1 LKKKSVLKRDNL
13 NNLVRGTT
21 FFQHSGI
28 AITFVF
34 MPIIASGVAESIF
47 EIGIIVAAFAF
58 AQILTETYFGRMS
71 DRKAKRLLFI
81 RVGFILCALTFG
93 LHYFADNTTYLII
106 ARIGAGI
113 ASGIMI
119 PPMLAYA
126 YEAGKGKSK
135 VASVISFHALGWLAG
150 IVAAGIANDEKLI
163 FVVSSG
169 FFIIG
174 FLLSLR
180 LPKLQTEKI
189 IGKGIIKKIIVKN
202 KFLFSSLLIR
212 HIGAAAAWTVLPIM
226 LMEYFGAEL
235 YQVSIVYV
243 ANTLTAFLVMNLM
256 SKRIQ
261 IQNIT
266 KYKIGIGMTVIVFV
280 GLALITDWWMAWPFM
295 AIVGCSWAF
304 LFIGGNFHL
313 MENNPRSTSTA
324 IFSSTLAISTVIGPV
339 IAGAI
344 AYYTD
349 YTVVMYFSIIVT
361 LFAFIISSKM
371 KSEKPNEVPI

>member
-1 LKKKSVLKRDNL
+1 MQVRDNL

-34 MPIIASGVAESIF
+34 MPIIASNVAKSVF

-58 AQILTETYFGRMS
+58 AQILSETYFGRMS

-81 RVGFILCALTFG
+81 RVGFILCAATFG
-93 LHYFADNTTYLII
+93 LHYFADNTTYLLI
-106 ARIGAGI
+106 ARLGAGI

-163 FVVSSG
+163 FVVSSC

-174 FLLSLR
+174 FIISLK
-180 LPKLQTEKI
+180 LPKIQTEKI
-189 IGKGIIKKIIVKN
+189 VEKGVIKKIIVKN

-266 KYKIGIGMTVIVFV
+266 KFKIGIGMTVLVFV
-280 GLALITDWWMAWPFM
+280 GLSLITDWWMAMPFM

-349 YTVVMYFSIIVT
+349 YTIVMYFSIIVT
-361 LFAFIISSKM
+361 LLAFIISSKM

>member
-1 LKKKSVLKRDNL
+1 MSQKVSLS
-13 NNLVRGTT
+13 NLVRGST

-34 MPIIASGVAESIF
+34 MPIIASGVADTVF

-93 LHYFADNTTYLII
+93 LHYFADNTTYLLI

-113 ASGIMI
+113 SSGIMI

-150 IVAAGIANDEKLI
+150 IVAAGFANDERLI
-163 FVVSSG
+163 FLISSG

-174 FLLSLR
+174 FLISLK
-180 LPKLQTEKI
+180 LPKLQTAKI
-189 IGKGIIKKIIVKN
+189 VGKGIIKKIIVRN

-212 HIGAAAAWTVLPIM
+212 HIGAAAAWTILPIM

-256 SKRIQ
+256 SNKIQ
-261 IQNIT
+261 IKNIT
-266 KYKIGIGMTVIVFV
+266 KFKIGIGMTVIVFV
-280 GLALITDWWMAWPFM
+280 GLSMITDWWMAMPFM

-349 YTVVMYFSIIVT
+349 YTVVMYFAIIVT
-361 LFAFIISSKM
+361 LSAFIISSKM
-371 KSEKPNEVPI
+371 QSEKPNEVPI

>member
-1 LKKKSVLKRDNL
+1 MSQKVSLS
-13 NNLVRGTT
+13 NLVRGST

-34 MPIIASGVAESIF
+34 MPIIASGVADTVF

-93 LHYFADNTTYLII
+93 LHYFADNTTYLLI

-113 ASGIMI
+113 SSGIMI

-150 IVAAGIANDEKLI
+150 IVAAGFANDERLI
-163 FVVSSG
+163 FLISSG

-174 FLLSLR
+174 FLISLK
-180 LPKLQTEKI
+180 LPKLQTAKI
-189 IGKGIIKKIIVKN
+189 VGKGIIKKIIVKN

-212 HIGAAAAWTVLPIM
+212 HVGAAAAWTVLPIM

-256 SKRIQ
+256 SNKIQ
-261 IQNIT
+261 IKNIT
-266 KYKIGIGMTVIVFV
+266 KFKIGIGMTVIVFV
-280 GLALITDWWMAWPFM
+280 GLSMITDWWMAMPFM

-349 YTVVMYFSIIVT
+349 YTIVMYFSIIVT
-361 LFAFIISSKM
+361 LLAFIISSKM
-371 KSEKPNEVPI
+371 QSEKPNEVPI

>member
-1 LKKKSVLKRDNL
+1 MLKRDNL

-174 FLLSLR
+174 FLLSLK

-189 IGKGIIKKIIVKN
+189 SGKGIIKKIIVKN

-349 YTVVMYFSIIVT
+349 YTMVMYFSIIVT

>member
-1 LKKKSVLKRDNL
+1 MLQRDNL

-34 MPIIASGVAESIF
+34 MPIIASSVAKSVF
-47 EIGIIVAAFAF
+47 EIGIIVASFAF
-58 AQILTETYFGRMS
+58 AQILSETYFGRMS

-81 RVGFILCALTFG
+81 RVGFVLCAATFG

-106 ARIGAGI
+106 ARLGAGI

-150 IVAAGIANDEKLI
+150 IVAAGLANDEKLI
-163 FVVSSG
+163 FVVSSC

-174 FLLSLR
+174 FIISLK
-180 LPKLQTEKI
+180 LPKIQTEKI
-189 IGKGIIKKIIVKN
+189 VEEGVIKRIIVKN

-212 HIGAAAAWTVLPIM
+212 HVGAAAAWTVLPIM

-243 ANTLTAFLVMNLM
+243 ANTLTAFLIMNLM
-256 SKRIQ
+256 SKRIK

-266 KYKIGIGMTVIVFV
+266 KFKIGIGMTVIVFV
-280 GLALITDWWMAWPFM
+280 GLSLITDWWMAFPFM

-339 IAGAI
+339 IAGII

-349 YTVVMYFSIIVT
+349 YTSVMIFAVVVT
-361 LFAFIISSKM
+361 LSAFIISSRM

>member
-1 LKKKSVLKRDNL
+1 MSQKIGLS
-13 NNLVRGTT
+13 NLVRGST

-34 MPIIASGVAESIF
+34 MPIIASGVAESVF

-93 LHYFADNTTYLII
+93 LHYFADNTTYLLI

-113 ASGIMI
+113 SSGIMI

-150 IVAAGIANDEKLI
+150 IVAAGFANDERLI
-163 FVVSSG
+163 FVISSG

-174 FLLSLR
+174 FLISLK
-180 LPKLQTEKI
+180 LPKLQTAKI
-189 IGKGIIKKIIVKN
+189 VGKGIIKKIIVKN

-212 HIGAAAAWTVLPIM
+212 HVGAAAAWTILPIM

-256 SKRIQ
+256 SNKIQ
-261 IQNIT
+261 IKNIT
-266 KYKIGIGMTVIVFV
+266 KFKIGIGMTVIVFV
-280 GLALITDWWMAWPFM
+280 GLSMITDWWMAMPFM

-361 LFAFIISSKM
+361 LLAFIISSKM

>member
-1 LKKKSVLKRDNL
+1 MQVRDNL

-34 MPIIASGVAESIF
+34 MPIIASNVAKSVF

-58 AQILTETYFGRMS
+58 AQILSETYFGRMS

-81 RVGFILCALTFG
+81 RVGFILCAATFG
-93 LHYFADNTTYLII
+93 LHYFADNTTYLLI
-106 ARIGAGI
+106 ARLGAGI

-163 FVVSSG
+163 FVVSSC

-174 FLLSLR
+174 FIISLK
-180 LPKLQTEKI
+180 LPKIQTEKI
-189 IGKGIIKKIIVKN
+189 VEKGVIKKIIVKN

-266 KYKIGIGMTVIVFV
+266 KFKIGIGMTVLVFV
-280 GLALITDWWMAWPFM
+280 GLSLITDWWMAMPFM
-295 AIVGCSWAF
+295 ALVGASWAF

-313 MENNPRSTSTA
+313 MENNPRSTSTG
-324 IFSSTLAISTVIGPV
+324 IFSSTLSISTVIGPV

-344 AYYTD
+344 AFYFD
-349 YTVVMYFSIIVT
+349 YFAVMYFAVAVA
-361 LFAFIISSKM
+361 LVAFVVSTRIKKEMPS
-371 KSEKPNEVPI
+371 EVPI

>member
-1 LKKKSVLKRDNL
+1 MSQKIGLS
-13 NNLVRGTT
+13 NLVRGST

-34 MPIIASGVAESIF
+34 MPIIASGVAESVF

-93 LHYFADNTTYLII
+93 LHYFADNTTYLLI

-113 ASGIMI
+113 SSGIMI
-119 PPMLAYA
+119 PSMLAYA

-150 IVAAGIANDEKLI
+150 IVAAGFVNDEKLI

-174 FLLSLR
+174 FLISLK
-180 LPKLQTEKI
+180 LPKLQTAKI
-189 IGKGIIKKIIVKN
+189 VGKGIIKKIIVKN

-212 HIGAAAAWTVLPIM
+212 HIGAAAAWTILPIM

-280 GLALITDWWMAWPFM
+280 GLSMITDWWMAMPFM

-349 YTVVMYFSIIVT
+349 YTVVMYFAIIVT
-361 LFAFIISSKM
+361 LSAFIISSRM

>member
-1 LKKKSVLKRDNL
+1 MSQKIGLS
-13 NNLVRGTT
+13 NLVRGST

-34 MPIIASGVAESIF
+34 MPIIASGVAESVF

-93 LHYFADNTTYLII
+93 LHYFADNTTYLLI

-113 ASGIMI
+113 SSGIMI

-150 IVAAGIANDEKLI
+150 IVAAGFANDERLI
-163 FVVSSG
+163 FVISSG

-174 FLLSLR
+174 FLISLK
-180 LPKLQTEKI
+180 LPKLQTAKI
-189 IGKGIIKKIIVKN
+189 VGKGIIKKIIVKN

-212 HIGAAAAWTVLPIM
+212 HVGAAAAWTVLPIM

-256 SKRIQ
+256 SNKIQ
-261 IQNIT
+261 IKNIT
-266 KYKIGIGMTVIVFV
+266 KFKIGIGMTVIVFV
-280 GLALITDWWMAWPFM
+280 GLSMITDWWMAMPFM

-324 IFSSTLAISTVIGPV
+324 IFSSTLAFSTVIGPV

-349 YTVVMYFSIIVT
+349 YTVVMYFSIIVS
-361 LFAFIISSKM
+361 LSAFIISSRM

>member
-1 LKKKSVLKRDNL
+1 MLQRDNL

-34 MPIIASGVAESIF
+34 MPIIASVVAKSVF
-47 EIGIIVAAFAF
+47 EIGIIVASFAF

-81 RVGFILCALTFG
+81 RVGFILCAITFG

-106 ARIGAGI
+106 ARLGAGI

-163 FVVSSG
+163 FVVSSC

-174 FLLSLR
+174 FLISLK
-180 LPKLQTEKI
+180 LPKIQTEKI
-189 IGKGIIKKIIVKN
+189 VEKGIIKKIIVKN
-202 KFLFSSLLIR
+202 KFLFSSLLVR
-212 HIGAAAAWTVLPIM
+212 HVGAAAAWTVLPIM

-235 YQVSIVYV
+235 YQVSMVYV

-266 KYKIGIGMTVIVFV
+266 KFKIGIGMTVIVFV
-280 GLALITDWWMAWPFM
+280 GLALITEWWMAWPFM

-349 YTVVMYFSIIVT
+349 YTMVMYFSIIVT

>member
-1 LKKKSVLKRDNL
+1 MLKRDNL

-113 ASGIMI
+113 ASGIML

-266 KYKIGIGMTVIVFV
+266 KYKIGIGMTVIVFL

>member
-1 LKKKSVLKRDNL
+1 MSQKVSLS
-13 NNLVRGTT
+13 NLVRGST

-34 MPIIASGVAESIF
+34 MPIIASGVADTVF

-93 LHYFADNTTYLII
+93 LHYFADNTTYLLI

-113 ASGIMI
+113 SSGIMI

-150 IVAAGIANDEKLI
+150 IVAAGFANDERLI
-163 FVVSSG
+163 FVISSG

-174 FLLSLR
+174 FLISLK
-180 LPKLQTEKI
+180 LPKLQTAKI
-189 IGKGIIKKIIVKN
+189 VGKGIIKKIIVKN

-212 HIGAAAAWTVLPIM
+212 HVGAAAAWTILPIM

-256 SKRIQ
+256 SNKIQ
-261 IQNIT
+261 IKNIT
-266 KYKIGIGMTVIVFV
+266 KFKIGIGMTVIVFV
-280 GLALITDWWMAWPFM
+280 GLSMITDWWMAMPFM

-349 YTVVMYFSIIVT
+349 YTVVMYFAIIVT
-361 LFAFIISSKM
+361 LSAFIISSKM

>member
-1 LKKKSVLKRDNL
+1 VLQRDNL

-34 MPIIASGVAESIF
+34 MPIIASVVAKSVF
-47 EIGIIVAAFAF
+47 EIGIIVASFAF

-81 RVGFILCALTFG
+81 RVGFILCAITFG

-106 ARIGAGI
+106 ARLGAGI

-150 IVAAGIANDEKLI
+150 IVAAGFANDERLI
-163 FVVSSG
+163 FVISSG

-174 FLLSLR
+174 FLISLK

-189 IGKGIIKKIIVKN
+189 VGKGVIKKIIVKN

-212 HIGAAAAWTVLPIM
+212 HVGAAAAWTVLPIM

-235 YQVSIVYV
+235 YQVSMIYV

-266 KYKIGIGMTVIVFV
+266 KFKIGIGMTVIVFV
-280 GLALITDWWMAWPFM
+280 GLSLITDWWMAWPFM

-349 YTVVMYFSIIVT
+349 YTIVMYFSIIVS
-361 LFAFIISSKM
+361 LCAFIISSKM

>member
-1 LKKKSVLKRDNL
+1 MLKGDNL

-34 MPIIASGVAESIF
+34 MPIIASGVTDSVF
-47 EIGIIVAAFAF
+47 EIGIIVASFAF
-58 AQILTETYFGRMS
+58 AQILSETYFGRMS

-81 RVGFILCALTFG
+81 RVGFILCAITFG
-93 LHYFADNTTYLII
+93 LHYFAENTTYLLL

-113 ASGIMI
+113 ASGITIPSMI
-119 PPMLAYA
+119 AYA

-135 VASVISFHALGWLAG
+135 VASMISFHALGWLAG
-150 IVAAGIANDEKLI
+150 IVAAGVANDEKLI
-163 FVVSSG
+163 FVISG
-169 FFIIG
+169 GLFIIG
-174 FLLSLR
+174 FLISLK
-180 LPKLQTEKI
+180 LPKLQIEKVV
-189 IGKGIIKKIIVKN
+189 GEGIIKKIIVKN

-212 HIGAAAAWTVLPIM
+212 HIGAAAAWTILPIM

-256 SKRIQ
+256 SKKIQ
-261 IQNIT
+261 IKNIT
-266 KYKIGIGMTVIVFV
+266 KFKIGIGMTVLVFV
-280 GLALITDWWMAWPFM
+280 GLSLITDWWMAMPFM

-339 IAGAI
+339 IAGTI
-344 AYYTD
+344 AYYTN
-349 YTVVMYFSIIVT
+349 YTSVMMFAVAVT
-361 LFAFIISSKM
+361 FCAFIISSRM

>member
-1 LKKKSVLKRDNL
+1 MLQRNNL
-13 NNLVRGTT
+13 SNLVRGTT

-34 MPIIASGVAESIF
+34 MPIIASGVADSVF
-47 EIGIIVAAFAF
+47 EIGIIVASFAF
-58 AQILTETYFGRMS
+58 AQILSETYFGRMS

-81 RVGFILCALTFG
+81 RIGFILCAITFG
-93 LHYFADNTTYLII
+93 LHYFADYTTYLLL

-113 ASGIMI
+113 ASGITI

-126 YEAGKGKSK
+126 YEAGKGKAK
-135 VASVISFHALGWLAG
+135 VASMISFHALGWLAG
-150 IVAAGIANDEKLI
+150 IVAAGVANDEKLI
-163 FVVSSG
+163 FVISAG
-169 FFIIG
+169 LFIIG
-174 FLLSLR
+174 FLISLK
-180 LPKLQTEKI
+180 LPKLQIEKV
-189 IGKGIIKKIIVKN
+189 IGEGIIKKIIIKN

-266 KYKIGIGMTVIVFV
+266 KFKIGIGMTVLVFV
-280 GLALITDWWMAWPFM
+280 GLSLITDWWLAMPFM

-339 IAGAI
+339 IAGTI

-349 YTVVMYFSIIVT
+349 YTSVMMFAVVVT
-361 LFAFIISSKM
+361 FCAFIISSRM

>member
-1 LKKKSVLKRDNL
+1 MSQKVSLS
-13 NNLVRGTT
+13 NLVRGST

-34 MPIIASGVAESIF
+34 MPIIASGVAESVF

-93 LHYFADNTTYLII
+93 LHYFADNTTYLLI

-113 ASGIMI
+113 SSGIMI

-150 IVAAGIANDEKLI
+150 IVAAGFANDERLI
-163 FVVSSG
+163 FVISSG

-174 FLLSLR
+174 FLISLK
-180 LPKLQTEKI
+180 LPKLQTAKI
-189 IGKGIIKKIIVKN
+189 VGKGIIKKIIVKN

-212 HIGAAAAWTVLPIM
+212 HVGAAAAWTVLPIM

-256 SKRIQ
+256 SNKIQ
-261 IQNIT
+261 IKNIT
-266 KYKIGIGMTVIVFV
+266 KFKIGIGMTVIVFV
-280 GLALITDWWMAWPFM
+280 GLSMITDWWMAMPFM

-349 YTVVMYFSIIVT
+349 YTIVMYFSIIVT
-361 LFAFIISSKM
+361 LLAFIISSKM
-371 KSEKPNEVPI
+371 QSEKPNEVPI

>member
-1 LKKKSVLKRDNL
+1 MLKRDNL

-34 MPIIASGVAESIF
+34 MPIIASGVAESVF

-106 ARIGAGI
+106 ARLGAGI

-150 IVAAGIANDEKLI
+150 IVAAGLANDEKLI
-163 FVVSSG
+163 FVISSG

-174 FLLSLR
+174 FLISLK

-235 YQVSIVYV
+235 YQVSIIYV

-349 YTVVMYFSIIVT
+349 YTMVMYFSIIVT

>member
-1 LKKKSVLKRDNL
+1 MLKRDNL

-47 EIGIIVAAFAF
+47 EVGIIVAAFAF

-349 YTVVMYFSIIVT
+349 YTMVMYFSIIVT

>member
-1 LKKKSVLKRDNL
+1 MSQKVSLS
-13 NNLVRGTT
+13 NLVRGST

-34 MPIIASGVAESIF
+34 MPIIASGVAESVF

-93 LHYFADNTTYLII
+93 LHYFADNTTYLLI

-113 ASGIMI
+113 SSGIMI

-150 IVAAGIANDEKLI
+150 IVAAGFANDERLI
-163 FVVSSG
+163 FVLSSG

-174 FLLSLR
+174 FLISLK
-180 LPKLQTEKI
+180 LPKLQTVKI
-189 IGKGIIKKIIVKN
+189 VGKGVIKKIIVKN

-212 HIGAAAAWTVLPIM
+212 HIGAAAAWTILPIM

-280 GLALITDWWMAWPFM
+280 GLSMITDWWMAMPFM

-324 IFSSTLAISTVIGPV
+324 IFSSTLAFSTVIGPV

-349 YTVVMYFSIIVT
+349 YTVVMYFSIIVS
-361 LFAFIISSKM
+361 LSAFIISSRM

>member
-1 LKKKSVLKRDNL
+1 MSQKIGLS
-13 NNLVRGTT
+13 NLVRGST

-34 MPIIASGVAESIF
+34 MPIIASGVAESVF

-93 LHYFADNTTYLII
+93 LHYFADNTTYLLI

-113 ASGIMI
+113 SSGIMI

-150 IVAAGIANDEKLI
+150 IVAAGFANDERLI
-163 FVVSSG
+163 FVISSG

-174 FLLSLR
+174 FLISLK
-180 LPKLQTEKI
+180 LPKLQTAKI
-189 IGKGIIKKIIVKN
+189 VGKGIIKKIIVKN

-212 HIGAAAAWTVLPIM
+212 HIGAAAAWTILQIM

-256 SKRIQ
+256 SKRIKN
-261 IQNIT
+261 QNIT
-266 KYKIGIGMTVIVFV
+266 KYKIGIDMTVIVFV
-280 GLALITDWWMAWPFM
+280 GLSIITD
-295 AIVGCSWAF
+295 
-304 LFIGGNFHL
+304 
-313 MENNPRSTSTA
+313 
-324 IFSSTLAISTVIGPV
+324 
-339 IAGAI
+339 
-344 AYYTD
+344 
-349 YTVVMYFSIIVT
+349 
-361 LFAFIISSKM
+361 
-371 KSEKPNEVPI
+371 

>member
-1 LKKKSVLKRDNL
+1 MSQKVGLS
-13 NNLVRGTT
+13 NLVRGST

-34 MPIIASGVAESIF
+34 MPIIASGVAESVF

-93 LHYFADNTTYLII
+93 LHYFADNTTYLLI

-113 ASGIMI
+113 SSGIMI
-119 PPMLAYA
+119 PSMLAYA

-150 IVAAGIANDEKLI
+150 IVAAGFANDERLI
-163 FVVSSG
+163 FVISSG

-174 FLLSLR
+174 FLISLK
-180 LPKLQTEKI
+180 LPKLQTAKI

-212 HIGAAAAWTVLPIM
+212 HVGAAAAWTILPIM

-256 SKRIQ
+256 SNKIQ
-261 IQNIT
+261 IKNIT
-266 KYKIGIGMTVIVFV
+266 KFKIGIGMTVIVFV
-280 GLALITDWWMAWPFM
+280 GLSMITDWWMAMPFM

-324 IFSSTLAISTVIGPV
+324 IFSSTLAFSTVIGPV

-349 YTVVMYFSIIVT
+349 YTVVMYFAIIAT
-361 LFAFIISSKM
+361 LSAFIISSKM

>member
-1 LKKKSVLKRDNL
+1 MLKRNNL

-34 MPIIASGVAESIF
+34 MPIIASGVAESVF

-93 LHYFADNTTYLII
+93 LHYFADNTTYLLI

-113 ASGIMI
+113 SSGIMI

-135 VASVISFHALGWLAG
+135 VASLISFHALGWLAG
-150 IVAAGIANDEKLI
+150 IVAAGFANDERLI
-163 FVVSSG
+163 FVISSG

-174 FLLSLR
+174 FLISLK

-189 IGKGIIKKIIVKN
+189 VGKGIIKKIIVKN

-212 HIGAAAAWTVLPIM
+212 HVGAAAAWTILPIM

-349 YTVVMYFSIIVT
+349 YTMVMYFSIIVT

>member
-1 LKKKSVLKRDNL
+1 MSQKVGLS
-13 NNLVRGTT
+13 NLVRGST

-34 MPIIASGVAESIF
+34 MPIIASGVAESVF

-93 LHYFADNTTYLII
+93 LHYFADNTTYLLI

-113 ASGIMI
+113 SSGIMI

-150 IVAAGIANDEKLI
+150 LVAAGFANDERLI
-163 FVVSSG
+163 FLISSG

-174 FLLSLR
+174 FLISLK
-180 LPKLQTEKI
+180 LPKLQTAKI
-189 IGKGIIKKIIVKN
+189 VGKGIIKKIIVKN

-212 HIGAAAAWTVLPIM
+212 HIGAAAAWTILPIM

-280 GLALITDWWMAWPFM
+280 GLSMITDWLMAMPFM

-349 YTVVMYFSIIVT
+349 YTVVMYFAIIVT
-361 LFAFIISSKM
+361 LSAFIISSRM

>member
-1 LKKKSVLKRDNL
+1 MLKRDNL

-58 AQILTETYFGRMS
+58 AQILTETYFARMS

-349 YTVVMYFSIIVT
+349 YTMVMYFSIIVT

>member
-1 LKKKSVLKRDNL
+1 MLKKDNL

-150 IVAAGIANDEKLI
+150 IVAAGVANDEKLI
-163 FVVSSG
+163 FVISSG

-189 IGKGIIKKIIVKN
+189 IGKGIIKKIIVRN

-235 YQVSIVYV
+235 YQVSIIYV

-349 YTVVMYFSIIVT
+349 YTIVMYFSIIVT
-361 LFAFIISSKM
+361 LSAFIISSKM

>member
-1 LKKKSVLKRDNL
+1 MLKRDNL

-34 MPIIASGVAESIF
+34 MPIIASGVAESVF

-212 HIGAAAAWTVLPIM
+212 HVGAAAAWTILPIM

-349 YTVVMYFSIIVT
+349 YTMVMYFSIIVT

>member
-1 LKKKSVLKRDNL
+1 MLNGNNL

-34 MPIIASGVAESIF
+34 MPIIASVVAKSVF
-47 EIGIIVAAFAF
+47 EIGIIVASFAF
-58 AQILTETYFGRMS
+58 AQILSETYFGRMS

-81 RVGFILCALTFG
+81 RVGFILCAITFG

-106 ARIGAGI
+106 ARLGAGI

-150 IVAAGIANDEKLI
+150 IVAAGFANDERLI
-163 FVVSSG
+163 FVISSG

-174 FLLSLR
+174 FLISLK

-189 IGKGIIKKIIVKN
+189 VGKGIIKKIIVKN

-212 HIGAAAAWTVLPIM
+212 HVGAAAAWTVLPIM

-235 YQVSIVYV
+235 YQVSMVYV

-261 IQNIT
+261 IQNII

-349 YTVVMYFSIIVT
+349 YTIVMYFSIIVT
-361 LFAFIISSKM
+361 LSAFIISSKM

>member
-1 LKKKSVLKRDNL
+1 VLKRDNL

-58 AQILTETYFGRMS
+58 AQILTETYFARMS

-349 YTVVMYFSIIVT
+349 YTMVMYFSIIVT

-371 KSEKPNEVPI
+371 KSEKPNEVLI

>member
-1 LKKKSVLKRDNL
+1 MSQKVSLS
-13 NNLVRGTT
+13 NLVRGST

-34 MPIIASGVAESIF
+34 MPIIASGVADTVF

-93 LHYFADNTTYLII
+93 LHYFADNTTYLLI

-113 ASGIMI
+113 SSGIMI
-119 PPMLAYA
+119 PSMLAYA

-150 IVAAGIANDEKLI
+150 IVAAGFANDERLI
-163 FVVSSG
+163 FLISSG

-174 FLLSLR
+174 FLISLK
-180 LPKLQTEKI
+180 LPKLQTAKI
-189 IGKGIIKKIIVKN
+189 VGKGIIKKIIVKN

-212 HIGAAAAWTVLPIM
+212 HVGAAAAWTVLPIM

-256 SKRIQ
+256 SNKIQ
-261 IQNIT
+261 IKNIT
-266 KYKIGIGMTVIVFV
+266 KFKIGIGMTVIVFV
-280 GLALITDWWMAWPFM
+280 GLSMITDWWMAMPFM

-349 YTVVMYFSIIVT
+349 YTIVMYFSIIVT
-361 LFAFIISSKM
+361 LLAFIISSKM
-371 KSEKPNEVPI
+371 QSEKPNEVPI

>member
-1 LKKKSVLKRDNL
+1 MSQKVSLS
-13 NNLVRGTT
+13 NLVRGST

-34 MPIIASGVAESIF
+34 MPIIASGVADTVF

-93 LHYFADNTTYLII
+93 LHYFADNTTYLLI

-113 ASGIMI
+113 SSGIMI

-150 IVAAGIANDEKLI
+150 IVAAGFANDERLI
-163 FVVSSG
+163 FVISSG

-174 FLLSLR
+174 FLISLK
-180 LPKLQTEKI
+180 LPKLQTAKI
-189 IGKGIIKKIIVKN
+189 VGKGIIKKIIVRN

-212 HIGAAAAWTVLPIM
+212 HIGAAAAWTILPIM

-280 GLALITDWWMAWPFM
+280 GLSMITDWWMAMPFM

-349 YTVVMYFSIIVT
+349 YTIVMYFSIIVT
-361 LFAFIISSKM
+361 LLAFIISSKM
-371 KSEKPNEVPI
+371 QSEKPNEVPI

>member
-1 LKKKSVLKRDNL
+1 MSQRLH
-13 NNLVRGTT
+13 NLVRGST

-34 MPIIASGVAESIF
+34 MPIIASGLTDSVF
-47 EIGIIVAAFAF
+47 EIGIIVASFAF
-58 AQILTETYFGRMS
+58 AQILSETYFGRLS
-71 DRKAKRLLFI
+71 DKKAKRLLFI
-81 RVGFILCALTFG
+81 RVGFILCAVTFG
-93 LHYFADNTTYLII
+93 LHYFADNTTYLLL

-113 ASGIMI
+113 SSGIMI
-119 PPMLAYA
+119 PPMIAYA

-135 VASVISFHALGWLAG
+135 VASIVSFHALGWLAG
-150 IVAAGIANDEKLI
+150 IVAAGFANDERLI
-163 FVVSSG
+163 FVISSGLFMIG
-169 FFIIG
+169 FFI
-174 FLLSLR
+174 SLKLPR
-180 LPKLQTEKI
+180 LQIEKI
-189 IGKGIIKKIIVKN
+189 VEKGIIKKIIVKN

-212 HIGAAAAWTVLPIM
+212 HVGAAAAWTVLPIM

-256 SKRIQ
+256 SKRIH

-266 KYKIGIGMTVIVFV
+266 KFKIGIGMTVLVFI
-280 GLALITDWWMAWPFM
+280 GLSLINDWWMAFPFM

-339 IAGAI
+339 IAGGI
-344 AYYTD
+344 AYFTNYT
-349 YTVVMYFSIIVT
+349 TVMFFAVVVTII
-361 LFAFIISSKM
+361 AFIISTRM

>member
-1 LKKKSVLKRDNL
+1 MLQRDNL

-34 MPIIASGVAESIF
+34 MPIIASSVTKSVF
-47 EIGIIVAAFAF
+47 EIGIIVASFAF
-58 AQILTETYFGRMS
+58 AQILSETYFGRMS

-81 RVGFILCALTFG
+81 RVGFVLCAATFG

-106 ARIGAGI
+106 ARLGAGI

-163 FVVSSG
+163 FVVSSC

-174 FLLSLR
+174 FIISLK
-180 LPKLQTEKI
+180 LPKIQTEKI
-189 IGKGIIKKIIVKN
+189 VEKGVIKKIIVKN

-256 SKRIQ
+256 SKRIR
-261 IQNIT
+261 IQNIL
-266 KYKIGIGMTVIVFV
+266 KFKIGIGMTVLVFV
-280 GLALITDWWMAWPFM
+280 GLSLITDWWMAFPFM

-339 IAGAI
+339 IAGSI

-349 YTVVMYFSIIVT
+349 YTSVMIFAVIVT
-361 LFAFIISSKM
+361 LSAFIISSRM

>member
-1 LKKKSVLKRDNL
+1 MLKRDNL

-71 DRKAKRLLFI
+71 DKKAKRLLFI

-212 HIGAAAAWTVLPIM
+212 HIGAAAAWTILPIM

-349 YTVVMYFSIIVT
+349 YTMVMYFSIIVT